1 MFYHIPKHYQE
12 NVMKHSGV
20 FVTNFGVWLKLRRN
34 IFANKRSDIS
44 SDAIS
49 FVLNPKWF
57 HQDLRETLKIV
68 VKEKNELTSVV
79 SKEWKIMRQYGGFR
93 ADIRK
98 VIQGQSNLKEL
109 HKKDYCD
116 NVNSII
122 LTVKTQFTSI
132 SFWYYVLCNFE
143 LRQTVFSIDQS
154 NVDLLKIFVIFLS
167 SLSSCNSTWKILSA
181 CEIDSQCSHS
191 D

>member
-1 MFYHIPKHYQE
+1 M
-12 NVMKHSGV
+12 
-20 FVTNFGVWLKLRRN
+20 
-34 IFANKRSDIS
+34 
-44 SDAIS
+44 IS

-116 NVNSII
+116 NVNSIY
-122 LTVKTQFTSI
+122 LKTKNAIYFN
-132 SFWYYVLCNFE
+132 FLLVLCP
-143 LRQTVFSIDQS
+143 V
-154 NVDLLKIFVIFLS
+154 
-167 SLSSCNSTWKILSA
+167 
-181 CEIDSQCSHS
+181 
-191 D
+191 